1 MLFKLPINFTYAR
14 HKTEKVAK
22 PLSLKQKIKADRIV
36 MLVLLLIAITAAV
49 IFA

>member
-1 MLFKLPINFTYAR
+1 MLFKLLINFTSAR
-14 HKTEKVAK
+14 HKVEKVAK

-36 MLVLLLIAITAAV
+36 MLVLFVIAITAAV

>member
-1 MLFKLPINFTYAR
+1 MLFKLPISFTYAR
-14 HKTEKVAK
+14 HKAEKVAK
-22 PLSLKQKIKADRIV
+22 PLSLKKKIKADRIV